1 MIKISDKVTEG
12 INKLALKFQVKLLV
26 IVGSF
31 GTESYISGE
40 SDIDLAYLRDKP
52 LSVKDSISIINELSR
67 LFENSKIDL
76 VDLQRASGLLKY
88 EVASKGRV
96 IYEIREGFFE
106 RYKLFCLR
114 YYYDTKKFRDLR
126 SVYLQERLEVLKSDK
141 K

>member
-1 MIKISDKVTEG
+1 MISDKVTEG
-12 INKLALKFQVKLLV
+12 IKKLALNYQVKLLV

-31 GTESYISGE
+31 GTGSYISGK
-40 SDIDLAYLRDKP
+40 SDIDLAYVRDKP
-52 LSVKDSISIINELSR
+52 LAVKDSISIINELSK

-126 SVYLQERLEVLKSDK
+126 SAYLQERLEVLKSDEK
-141 K
+141 